1 MKSIFFF
8 SLTVLSLVLISCG
21 GTQPTSQSSSD
32 TQDMNTE
39 QMAERRTSSNTQ
51 DLNPEQIAEQQT
63 AQMSEQLNLTS
74 KQKIDV
80 KAINLKYAEKLQIIR
95 QQPRSRSKLTAFKNM
110 TEEKNAEMKRVLTR
124 QQYADY
130 EKILEER
137 KDKMRNRRG

>member
-32 TQDMNTE
+32 TQDMN
-39 QMAERRTSSNTQ
+39 
-51 DLNPEQIAEQQT
+51 PEQIAEQQT

-80 KAINLKYAEKLQIIR
+80 NAINLKYAEKLQIIR

-110 TEEKNAEMKRVLTR
+110 VEEKNAEMKMVLTR

-137 KDKMRNRRG
+137 KDEMRNRRG

>member
-8 SLTVLSLVLISCG
+8 SLTVLSLVLMSCG

-32 TQDMNTE
+32 TQDMN
-39 QMAERRTSSNTQ
+39 
-51 DLNPEQIAEQQT
+51 PEQIAEQQT
-63 AQMSEQLNLTS
+63 TQMSEQLNLTS
-74 KQKIDV
+74 KQQVDV
-80 KAINLKYAEKLQIIR
+80 NAINLKYAEKLQIIR
-95 QQPRSRSKLTAFKNM
+95 QQPRSRSKLMAFKNM
-110 TEEKNAEMKRVLTR
+110 TEEKNAEMKMVLTP

>member
-8 SLTVLSLVLISCG
+8 SLTILSLVLISCG

-32 TQDMNTE
+32 TQDMNPE
-39 QMAERRTSSNTQ
+39 QM
-51 DLNPEQIAEQQT
+51 AEQQT

-74 KQKIDV
+74 KQIVDV
-80 KAINLKYAEKLQIIR
+80 QAINLKYAEKLQIIR
-95 QQPRSRSKLTAFKNM
+95 QQPRSRSKLTAFRNM
-110 TEEKNAEMKRVLTR
+110 TEEKNAEMKMVLTR
-124 QQYADY
+124 QHYADY

>member
-8 SLTVLSLVLISCG
+8 SLTILSLVLISCG

-32 TQDMNTE
+32 TQDMNPE
-39 QMAERRTSSNTQ
+39 QM
-51 DLNPEQIAEQQT
+51 AEQQT

-74 KQKIDV
+74 KQIVDV
-80 KAINLKYAEKLQIIR
+80 QAINLKYAEKLQIIR
-95 QQPRSRSKLTAFKNM
+95 QQPRSRSKLTAFRNM
-110 TEEKNAEMKRVLTR
+110 NEEKNAEMKMVLTR
-124 QQYADY
+124 QHYADY

>member
-32 TQDMNTE
+32 TQDMN
-39 QMAERRTSSNTQ
+39 
-51 DLNPEQIAEQQT
+51 PEQIAEQQT

-74 KQKIDV
+74 KQKV
-80 KAINLKYAEKLQIIR
+80 EVNAINLKYAEKLQIIR

-110 TEEKNAEMKRVLTR
+110 VEEKNAEMKMVLTP

-137 KDKMRNRRG
+137 KDEMRRRRG

>member
-8 SLTVLSLVLISCG
+8 SLTILSLVLISCG

-32 TQDMNTE
+32 TQDMNPE
-39 QMAERRTSSNTQ
+39 QM
-51 DLNPEQIAEQQT
+51 AEQQT

-74 KQKIDV
+74 KQIVDV
-80 KAINLKYAEKLQIIR
+80 QAINLKYAEKLQIIR
-95 QQPRSRSKLTAFKNM
+95 QQPRSRSKLTAFRNM
-110 TEEKNAEMKRVLTR
+110 NEEKNAEMKMVLTR

>member
-8 SLTVLSLVLISCG
+8 SLTILSLVLISCG

-32 TQDMNTE
+32 TQDMNPE
-39 QMAERRTSSNTQ
+39 QM
-51 DLNPEQIAEQQT
+51 AEQQT

-74 KQKIDV
+74 KQIVDV
-80 KAINLKYAEKLQIIR
+80 QAINLKYAEKLQIIR
-95 QQPRSRSKLTAFKNM
+95 QQPRSRSKLTAFRNM
-110 TEEKNAEMKRVLTR
+110 NEEKNAEMKMVLTR

-137 KDKMRNRRG
+137 KDNMRNRRG